1 LSGSQKP
8 SPGFTS
14 SNRYKMV
21 EENIGI
27 YFPKSRIK
35 GSVQLDGSKS
45 ISNRALI
52 MKALAKEATISLDH
66 LSNSKD
72 TQLMQSLLQSNEEVL
87 DAGAAGT
94 TFRFLTAFLSISSKE
109 IILTGSERM
118 KQRPIGELVDT
129 LNTMGANIEYLEN
142 IGYPPLKFHPM
153 DLTVLKRKV
162 SIKSTIS
169 SQYISALLMIGP
181 SLPNGLELTM
191 IGEVISRPYIEMTL
205 AMMKH
210 FGIESKWENDTVTI
224 EPQAYNSNHLFV
236 EGDWSAASYYYS
248 LAAIADEVDLTL
260 YGVSKNSLQGDAV
273 IAEIGSLFN
282 VHTEYFPD
290 HVRLTKLNAPLPKS
304 IEWDFIRCPDLA
316 QTVLAMCAATGVTG
330 VFTGL
335 QTLRIKETDRIAAM
349 KTELK
354 KIAVPFYRLPAKM
367 TKHSNIEYHM
377 VEGKAK
383 FTDTPAFAT
392 YEDHRMAMCMAPLA
406 LLHPIEILHR
416 DVVVKSYG
424 NFWKDLESLG
434 MEILKE

>member
-1 LSGSQKP
+1 
-8 SPGFTS
+8 
-14 SNRYKMV
+14 MV
-21 EENIGI
+21 EENIRI
-27 YFPKSRIK
+27 HFPKSIIRGTIH
-35 GSVQLDGSKS
+35 LDGSKS

-72 TQLMQSLLQSNEEVL
+72 TQLMQSLLQSNEPVL

-118 KQRPIGELVDT
+118 KQRPIGELADT
-129 LNTMGANIEYLEN
+129 LNFMGANIEYLEN
-142 IGYPPLKFHPM
+142 KGYPPLKFHPV
-153 DLTVLKRKV
+153 DLSALKRKV

-169 SQYISALLMIGP
+169 SQYISALLMIGA

-191 IGEVISRPYIEMTL
+191 IGEIISRPYIEMTL

-210 FGIESKWENDTVTI
+210 FGIESKWEKDTIII
-224 EPQAYNSNHLFV
+224 EPQSYKSNHLFV

-248 LAAIADEVDLTL
+248 LAAIAQEVDLSL
-260 YGVSKNSLQGDAV
+260 YGVSDHSLQGDSV
-273 IAEIGSLFN
+273 IADIGKLFN
-282 VHTEYFPD
+282 VHTTYFPD
-290 HVRLTKLNAPLPKS
+290 HIRLTKLNAPLPKS

-354 KIAVPFYRLPAKM
+354 KMAVPFYRLPDKM
-367 TKHSNIEYHM
+367 TKQSNIEYYI
-377 VEGKAK
+377 VEGQAQ
-383 FTDTPAFAT
+383 FNDTPSFAT

-406 LLHPIEILHR
+406 LLHPIEILHK
-416 DVVVKSYG
+416 DVVAKSYG
-424 NFWKDLESLG
+424 NFWKDLQSLG
-434 MEILKE
+434 MEILQA

>member
-1 LSGSQKP
+1 
-8 SPGFTS
+8 
-14 SNRYKMV
+14 MV
-21 EENIGI
+21 EENIRI
-27 YFPKSRIK
+27 HFPKSIIRGTIH
-35 GSVQLDGSKS
+35 LDGSKS

-72 TQLMQSLLQSNEEVL
+72 TQLMQSLLQSNEPVL

-118 KQRPIGELVDT
+118 KQRPIGELADT
-129 LNTMGANIEYLEN
+129 LNFMGANIEYLEN
-142 IGYPPLKFHPM
+142 KGYPPLKFHPV
-153 DLTVLKRKV
+153 DLSALKRKV

-169 SQYISALLMIGP
+169 SQYISALLMIGA

-191 IGEVISRPYIEMTL
+191 IGEIISRPYIEMTL

-210 FGIESKWENDTVTI
+210 FGIESIWEKDTIII
-224 EPQAYNSNHLFV
+224 EPQSYKSNHLFV

-248 LAAIADEVDLTL
+248 LAAIAQEVDLSL
-260 YGVSKNSLQGDAV
+260 YGVSDHSLQGDSV
-273 IAEIGSLFN
+273 IADIGKLFN
-282 VHTEYFPD
+282 VHTTYFPD
-290 HVRLTKLNAPLPKS
+290 HIRLTKLNAPLPKS

-354 KIAVPFYRLPAKM
+354 KMAVPFYRLPDKM
-367 TKHSNIEYHM
+367 TKQSNIEYHI
-377 VEGKAK
+377 VEGQAQ
-383 FTDTPAFAT
+383 FNDTPSFAT

-406 LLHPIEILHR
+406 LLHPIEILHK
-416 DVVVKSYG
+416 DVVAKSYG
-424 NFWKDLESLG
+424 NFWKDLQSLG
-434 MEILKE
+434 MEILQA